1 MRIPIS
7 LRQLRPG
14 RRAVRAVL
22 LLVVPLIV
30 LLIAGGFYLTRGRY
44 VGTENAYVHT
54 DKVAVSARVSG
65 PVVSVP
71 VSENEHVRR
80 GQPLFRVD
88 PKPYRLSLQQAES
101 ALQSVRTD
109 LETLKASYR
118 EKRQE
123 LKAAGTDAAFA
134 EREYRRHQ
142 RLAKQKVVSDSELD
156 SYRHKRDAADEK
168 VQVIK
173 QSLARIRASLGGD
186 PDVDVEAHPRFREA
200 LAERDAAALDL
211 AHTQVYAAFAGF
223 AAKVPEV
230 GDFVSP
236 GKPAMS
242 IVAGSGAW
250 VDANL
255 KETDLTHVH
264 AGQPVSIEVDTYP
277 GAEWHGRV
285 DSIAQ
290 ATGAEFSVLP
300 AQNATGN
307 WVKVVQRVPVRIAIE
322 DGPRDL
328 MLRSGLSAVVAID
341 TGWHQRGPAFL
352 QPLAQWIRDLIEPA
366 HARQRP

>member
-1 MRIPIS
+1 
-7 LRQLRPG
+7 
-14 RRAVRAVL
+14 
-22 LLVVPLIV
+22 
-30 LLIAGGFYLTRGRY
+30 
-44 VGTENAYVHT
+44 
-54 DKVAVSARVSG
+54 
-65 PVVSVP
+65 
-71 VSENEHVRR
+71 
-80 GQPLFRVD
+80 
-88 PKPYRLSLQQAES
+88 
-101 ALQSVRTD
+101 
-109 LETLKASYR
+109 
-118 EKRQE
+118 
-123 LKAAGTDAAFA
+123 
-134 EREYRRHQ
+134 
-142 RLAKQKVVSDSELD
+142 
-156 SYRHKRDAADEK
+156 
-168 VQVIK
+168 
-173 QSLARIRASLGGD
+173 
-186 PDVDVEAHPRFREA
+186 
-200 LAERDAAALDL
+200 
-211 AHTQVYAAFAGF
+211 
-223 AAKVPEV
+223 VPEV